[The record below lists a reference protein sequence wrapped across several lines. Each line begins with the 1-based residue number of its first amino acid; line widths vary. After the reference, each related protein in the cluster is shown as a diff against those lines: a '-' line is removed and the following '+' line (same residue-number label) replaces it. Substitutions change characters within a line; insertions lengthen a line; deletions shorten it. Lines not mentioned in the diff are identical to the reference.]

1 MKATSTISNI
11 WAKGAIQLGLS
22 LVVILFSLFDVQAQ
36 QCTSGC
42 NRSLDVGNNPNGTLQ
57 VDLNPSVTSQTICLN
72 GSGTFLGTIDLG
84 SRNNVTLCIGQNVNF
99 ADQARIVRAGGSNL
113 TINNYGRVT
122 LVRITNN
129 LIYVGAPLAFLP
141 TGITLGN
148 NFTIRNY
155 NIFDFGGPSV
165 WIDLSLSSSN
175 ITNQTNTASMSIYG
189 NLTINNSSS
198 VTNLGNFSVLQTNF
212 GIPVAGTGDLTLNNN
227 ASLTHTGVS
236 FTIADDYQMNG
247 NGTILTVSGTQFTVL
262 DDYTQTNGTAR
273 SINNPLLP
281 GGGCGTIRV
290 LGESTINGGVFGAN
304 NTLLGMY
311 DNLNT
316 PTGFDN
322 VGGSATVTATG
333 RIKNGCVVALPVTFV
348 YVRGAYT
355 EGQVKINWAT
365 ASEEN
370 NDYFTVERSTD
381 GKEFTPIATIDGAG
395 NSSDVL
401 SYQFVDPSPAEG
413 VAYYRVKQTDFDEKF
428 AYSRVV
434 SINKGAVATLSRV
447 FPNPVSHAD
456 YVQVTITDEKGGDIF
471 VTVYDRIG
479 KQCYAGKFSTGTIP
493 SVAVKDFYSVSGMYI
508 LEARQG
514 DSVIREKIVV
524 Q

>member
-11 WAKGAIQLGLS
+11 WAKVTIQLGLS
-22 LVVILFSLFDVQAQ
+22 LVVVFFSLFDVKA
-36 QCTSGC
+36 QCTTGC
-42 NRSLDVGNNPNGTLQ
+42 NVSLNVGNNPNGTLTAGA
-57 VDLNPSVTSQTICLN
+57 NGQTICLN
-72 GSGTFLGTIDLG
+72 GNGTFIGTVDFAN
-84 SRNNVTLCIGQNVNF
+84 RTNVTLCIGPNVNF
-99 ADQARIVRAGGSNL
+99 TDQATIIRAGGNGL

-122 LVRITNN
+122 LVRFTTGNSFI
-129 LIYVGAPLAFLP
+129 GLP
-141 TGITLGN
+141 NALSPTTVDLGN
-148 NFTIRNY
+148 GFTIRN
-155 NIFDFGGPSV
+155 NGTFDMGGPSV
-165 WIDLSLSSSN
+165 RMQVNINNTSSIIN
-175 ITNQTNTASMSIYG
+175 NTNTASMSIYG
-189 NLTINNSSS
+189 AVTLNNSATL
-198 VTNLGNFSVLQTNF
+198 TNLGTF
-212 GIPVAGTGDLTLNNN
+212 GIFQTSFGILIPGTGNLTLNNSS
-227 ASLTHTGVS
+227 SLTHTGVS
-236 FTIADDYQMNG
+236 FTVAANYSMTG
-247 NGTILTVSGTQFTVL
+247 GGSILTVSGTQFTVFGN
-262 DDYTQTNGTAR
+262 YTQSNGTAR

-290 LGESTINGGVFGAN
+290 LGTSTISNGVFGAN

-311 DNLNT
+311 DNLGSA
-316 PTGFDN
+316 TGFDLVIPPAN
-322 VGGSATVTATG
+322 VTATG
-333 RIKNGCVVALPVTFV
+333 RIKDGCVVALPVTFV
-348 YVRGAYT
+348 YVRGAYM

-447 FPNPVSHAD
+447 FPNPVSHSD
-456 YVQVTITDEKGGDIF
+456 YVQVAITDENGGDIF

-479 KQCYAGKFSTGTIP
+479 KQCYVGKFSTGTIP
-493 SVAVKDFYSVSGMYI
+493 SVAVKDFSSVSGMYI

-514 DSVIREKIVV
+514 SSVIREKIVV